1 MYEYKCEYMNIHSDC
16 SWQFAGITHVLQKR
30 QYQLEKRT
38 YNMNMIDLIEMQKS
52 KLIKIDKIYFWY
64 IRNNLTQAQCDINIY
79 VIYTLISYFICQ
91 NLSLM
96 SGLRAGAHCMW
107 NQVRSLFGFMWIKRI
122 SCKPEV
128 YARWTRLTGCQKR
141 NTHNLACFQRKSL
154 IKTVEK
160 ELLKSCKTKWRQPAP
175 FFNAIYLPHAREHSH
190 ICCYHAIVRARV
202 CPCALYTLHNQLT
215 VCRSYSD
222 VSDV

>member
-1 MYEYKCEYMNIHSDC
+1 MVHKKQLDSSTVWYKYICNIHFNFLFHC
-16 SWQFAGITHVLQKR
+16 QTG
-30 QYQLEKRT
+30 
-38 YNMNMIDLIEMQKS
+38 
-52 KLIKIDKIYFWY
+52 IKI
-64 IRNNLTQAQCDINIY
+64 
-79 VIYTLISYFICQ
+79 SSQ

-160 ELLKSCKTKWRQPAP
+160 GLLKSCKTKWRQPAP